1 MGRRYVLLVLAL
13 ALAGCGTTYCSQHVA
28 ECAIAY
34 QQGRAMT
41 APAPSTALPMCYEVE
56 PYTRNVPCR
65 QF

>member
-1 MGRRYVLLVLAL
+1 MGRCYVLVIAATLLA
-13 ALAGCGTTYCSQHVA
+13 AGCSGWCSQNPQ
-28 ECAIAY
+28 ECLAAF
-34 QQGRAMT
+34 QQGRAAM